1 MLLGRRLQRREIG
14 KRVLPGARPRR
25 VLALV
30 SHFLSR
36 SAISAENKYSAGLGS
51 GWNAYRWSVD
61 VSSCGWLWCGGNRNW
76 SWSFSTTLPVLIGA
90 RWNALRAITRFF

>member
-25 VLALV
+25 VLALA

-51 GWNAYRWSVD
+51 GWNACRWSVD
-61 VSSCGWLWCGGNRNW
+61 VSSCGWLWCGGNGRW
-76 SWSFSTTLPVLIGA
+76 RWRVGRTLPGLVGA
-90 RWNALRAITRFF
+90 RGVALAAFT